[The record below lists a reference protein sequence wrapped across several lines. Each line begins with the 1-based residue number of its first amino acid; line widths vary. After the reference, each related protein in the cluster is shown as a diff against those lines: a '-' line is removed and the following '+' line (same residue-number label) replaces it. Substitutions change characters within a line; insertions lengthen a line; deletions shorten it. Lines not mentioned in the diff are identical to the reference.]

1 MFTSIAITILSL
13 INSPAEV
20 EDVRD
25 ITFRVPHFD
34 NAPRFRMNG
43 ATPFGQP
50 RQRPTVANIEEKLA
64 DILVDLYGDE
74 YDIRT
79 WNGHIIYNRRRR

>member
-1 MFTSIAITILSL
+1 MITSIAITILSL

-34 NAPRFRMNG
+34 NAPRFRINNSI
-43 ATPFGQP
+43 PFGQP
-50 RQRPTVANIEEKLA
+50 RQRPTVANNEEKLA
-64 DILVDLYGDE
+64 DILIDLYGDE